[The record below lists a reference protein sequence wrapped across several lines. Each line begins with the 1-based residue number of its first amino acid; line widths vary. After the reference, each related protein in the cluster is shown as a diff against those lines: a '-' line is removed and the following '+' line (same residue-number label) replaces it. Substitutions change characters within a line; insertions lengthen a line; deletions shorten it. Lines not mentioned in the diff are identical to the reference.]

1 MVLNYAEGPK
11 NGPPFVHL
19 HGGAGRWQYSL
30 ELLETLAPEWH
41 VFAPDLRGHGK
52 SGRVPYAYRLPD
64 YVADIA
70 AFLER
75 VVREPAIVYGHSL
88 GGEVGV
94 MLAARDPRFV
104 RALIVGDSPLSP
116 GNHITSDPTHRAQN
130 VLWQQLSGR
139 SIAEIAQALRNMP
152 VAERAGTEPRLAR
165 TIFGEDNPWFEHQ
178 ATSLHQL
185 DPGVLAAVNA
195 GPASMLVGYNP
206 HELLPLIECPVLLLQ
221 ADPAVGNAMP
231 DDEVELAMRL
241 LRKPTHVRLDG
252 IGHPLH
258 SPPGGT
264 ARVIAA
270 WTPFLSQL

>member
-1 MVLNYAEGPK
+1 
-11 NGPPFVHL
+11 L

-30 ELLETLAPEWH
+30 ELLETLAPDWH
-41 VFAPDLRGHGK
+41 VFAPDLRGHGS
-52 SGRVPYAYRLPD
+52 SGRVADAYRLPD

-70 AFLER
+70 ALLEG

-94 MLAARDPRFV
+94 MLAARDARFV

-116 GNHITSDPTHRAQN
+116 DNHITNDPTHRAQN
-130 VLWQQLSGR
+130 VLWHQLSGR
-139 SIAEIAQALRNMP
+139 PIAEIVQALHSMS
-152 VAERAGTEPRLAR
+152 VVERPGAEPRPAR
-165 TIFGEDNPWFEHQ
+165 EVFGEYNPWFEHQ

-195 GPASMLVGYNP
+195 GPASMRVGYDP

-221 ADPAVGNAMP
+221 ADPAAGSALS
-231 DDEVELAMRL
+231 DSEVELALTL
-241 LRKPTHVRLDG
+241 LRRGTHVRLDG

-258 SPPGGT
+258 GPPGGT

-270 WTPFLSQL
+270 WTPFLGAVSHQC